1 MWLHADTSRRPLQL
15 GKSFPRGA
23 EGIVSLIAGD
33 GASVAK
39 IYHREQDSQIAQLE
53 TRAQKLVAMID
64 NPPRTRTT
72 RTQNGPVL
80 LLAWPT
86 EIIDGDDGSFSG
98 FTMPLVSQDKTVSV
112 SLFKY
117 LSELTHRVELSEK
130 ELCLPSRITLCRSLA
145 GIVADLHAQN
155 FYVVD
160 FKPVNIRVY
169 RGSCIPCFLDT
180 DSFSIEAKGGKRF
193 LASAITPD
201 YTCPELLTGSTQEA
215 PGLHQDLF
223 ALAVMLFEILNH
235 NIHPFIGKRRNLAPN
250 EDDQLTDRIR
260 LGLYA
265 YGLNPHPHIEPVA
278 GSDHDLLPTSTRKL
292 FDQALTGGPGNR
304 PAARQWKEH
313 FDHFLHTK
321 GQFAKCKEHP
331 GEMMHIHFA
340 GSDCAE
346 CRRAPMLPARVAR
359 PHEAEAVPP
368 PQAAA
373 AAPARRRLRKFI
385 IGVLITGA
393 VLLVLYIANNP

>member
-1 MWLHADTSRRPLQL
+1 MWLHADSHRRPIEL

-39 IYHREQDSQIAQLE
+39 IYHRERDSQIAQLE
-53 TRAQKLVAMID
+53 TRAQKLEAMID

-72 RTQNGPVL
+72 RTSNGSVL

-86 EIIDGDDGSFSG
+86 EIIDGDDGNFTG

-201 YTCPELLTGSTQEA
+201 YTCPELLTGSTKEA
-215 PGLHQDLF
+215 PGLNQDLF
-223 ALAVMLFEILNH
+223 ALAVMFFEILNH
-235 NIHPFIGKRRNLAPN
+235 NIHPFIGKRRNLSPD

-265 YGLNPHPHIEPVA
+265 YGLNPNPNIEPVA
-278 GSDHDLLPTSTRKL
+278 GSDHDCLPTSTRKL
-292 FDQALTGGPGNR
+292 FDQALTGGHGHR
-304 PAARQWKEH
+304 PSARQWKEH
-313 FDHFLHTK
+313 FNHFLRAE
-321 GQFAKCKEHP
+321 GQFAKCTEQP
-331 GEMMHIHFA
+331 REMMHIHFA

-346 CRRAPMLPARVAR
+346 CRRAQLLPAKVSKTPVAE
-359 PHEAEAVPP
+359 PVWAPE
-368 PQAAA
+368 AAA
-373 AAPARRRLRKFI
+373 AAPKKGRLRRFI
-385 IGVLITGA
+385 IGALITGA
-393 VLLVLYIANNP
+393 VLLVLYVANNP